1 MSSLN
6 VCVYTWAD
14 VPLLGKEHVYT
25 RPIVPP
31 PLPPRLYKQIPR
43 VDGKEQVF
51 DWFVQFALRSPCI
64 RTEEEEEAKKALDVY
79 SRSISRLFSQA
90 RMDLYA
96 VKCCCW
102 ITKEAQTDDGQLF
115 KKKEKSCGTVGVH
128 TGGAVHRKTRGRRR
142 VAKALTCCAIN

>member
-1 MSSLN
+1 M
-6 VCVYTWAD
+6 YTWAD

-64 RTEEEEEAKKALDVY
+64 RTEEEEEEEAKKALDVY

-115 KKKEKSCGTVGVH
+115 KKKKKNRAGPLAC
-128 TGGAVHRKTRGRRR
+128 TRGAQSIGRRG
-142 VAKALTCCAIN
+142 ASQSGESIDMLCHQLN

>member
-1 MSSLN
+1 MY
-6 VCVYTWAD
+6 VCTHGLTCRCW
-14 VPLLGKEHVYT
+14 GKSTSILDLYS
-25 RPIVPP
+25 PP

-64 RTEEEEEAKKALDVY
+64 RTEEEEEEEAKKALDVY

-115 KKKEKSCGTVGVH
+115 KKKKKNRAGPLAC
-128 TGGAVHRKTRGRRR
+128 TRGAQSIGRREG
-142 VAKALTCCAIN
+142 VAEWRKH

>member
-1 MSSLN
+1 
-6 VCVYTWAD
+6 
-14 VPLLGKEHVYT
+14 
-25 RPIVPP
+25 
-31 PLPPRLYKQIPR
+31 

-64 RTEEEEEAKKALDVY
+64 RTEEEEEEEAKKALDVY

-115 KKKEKSCGTVGVH
+115 KKKRKIVRDRWRAH
-128 TGGAVHRKTRGRRR
+128 GGRSPSEDERASQSGESIDMLCHQ
-142 VAKALTCCAIN
+142 LN